1 MLYCDNHRTGLFL
14 FVYFKIY
21 LVQNHS
27 RKKPLS
33 RENGRLCFRDEQ
45 GLNLITAKFRK
56 GKETAPLSL
65 ITDARWTKVHM
76 HYAWGN
82 LKKLYEK
89 FKLWLFV
96 IALKKKLKKTLSPL
110 AITFIY
116 QLFQC
121 YAFKRIA
128 IFSLLFLPS
137 PQFEKQLKDIPRYLS
152 ARDSTSWFLLLIDM
166 KQHHIGG
173 RKRREKTSHPN
184 LLSDTLQHNEL
195 WWKTSQTLRKQES
208 LEIWSPWRDRE

>member
-21 LVQNHS
+21 FVQNHS
-27 RKKPLS
+27 RKKPLNW
-33 RENGRLCFRDEQ
+33 ENGRLCFRDEQ

-82 LKKLYEK
+82 LKKLYKK

-96 IALKKKLKKTLSPL
+96 ITLEKNKKNPFPVTTSNNIYLPVIPVLCIQKNSSYFLYSSFQILNLKS
-110 AITFIY
+110 
-116 QLFQC
+116 
-121 YAFKRIA
+121 
-128 IFSLLFLPS
+128 
-137 PQFEKQLKDIPRYLS
+137 
-152 ARDSTSWFLLLIDM
+152 
-166 KQHHIGG
+166 
-173 RKRREKTSHPN
+173 N
-184 LLSDTLQHNEL
+184 
-195 WWKTSQTLRKQES
+195 
-208 LEIWSPWRDRE
+208 

>member
-96 IALKKKLKKTLSPL
+96 IALKKKFKKNPVTTSNNIYLPVIPVLCIQKNSYIFFTLSSKSSIWK
-110 AITFIY
+110 AI
-116 QLFQC
+116 
-121 YAFKRIA
+121 KRYPQ
-128 IFSLLFLPS
+128 IFVCERLDFLIS
-137 PQFEKQLKDIPRYLS
+137 VADRYE
-152 ARDSTSWFLLLIDM
+152 ATSHRG
-166 KQHHIGG
+166 K
-173 RKRREKTSHPN
+173 EKTRKNKS
-184 LLSDTLQHNEL
+184 
-195 WWKTSQTLRKQES
+195 SQPSVRHFTA
-208 LEIWSPWRDRE
+208 